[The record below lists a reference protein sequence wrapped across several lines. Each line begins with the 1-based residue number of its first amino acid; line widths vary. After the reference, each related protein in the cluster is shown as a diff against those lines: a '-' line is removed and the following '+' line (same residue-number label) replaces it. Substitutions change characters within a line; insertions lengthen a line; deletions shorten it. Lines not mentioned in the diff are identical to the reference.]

1 MVVNSEVER
10 LKRFQ
15 NFLAGEDKVV
25 FEDLLNQCKLYA
37 SYAGN
42 MAMTLSEVPMIIS
55 MLFSHHKKLWQLE
68 KRLIKNGVLPASED
82 GQKPKTSQSNSS
94 NVFDAA
100 AVPLQDTAG

>member
-25 FEDLLNQCKLYA
+25 FEDLLNQCKLFA

-42 MAMTLSEVPMIIS
+42 MAMTIPEVPMIIS

-68 KRLIKNGVLPASED
+68 KRLIKNGILPASED
-82 GQKPKTSQSNSS
+82 GQKPRTSQAANSS

-100 AVPLQDTAG
+100 VPLQDTAS

>member
-15 NFLAGEDKVV
+15 NFLAGEDRIL

-42 MAMTLSEVPMIIS
+42 MAMTIPEVPMIIS

-82 GQKPKTSQSNSS
+82 EQKPKTSQASSS
-94 NVFDAA
+94 NVFDGPAH
-100 AVPLQDTAG
+100 LQDTAD